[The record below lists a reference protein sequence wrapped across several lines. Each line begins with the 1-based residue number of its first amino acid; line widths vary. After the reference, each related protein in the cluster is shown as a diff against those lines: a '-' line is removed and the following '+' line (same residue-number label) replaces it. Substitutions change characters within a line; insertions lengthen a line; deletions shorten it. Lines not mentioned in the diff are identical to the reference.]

1 MSHTTQDLQEFIAS
15 EARAVEGLEPS
26 RRPAARAYLMGV
38 QDAFEFLTSGR
49 TTLGLADRDLNS
61 HDAVEHRDPN
71 KPARL
76 PKGGEVNTEP
86 ANPTIEGEPRDGTQ
100 FVNQGNDHTG
110 QKAIDHV
117 KRDLQQAFPERAGDP
132 SRPEGIPAGSRE
144 GLPRRK

>member
-1 MSHTTQDLQEFIAS
+1 MAHTTQDLQEFIKG
-15 EARAVEGLEPS
+15 ETQAVEGLEPS

-38 QDAFEFLTSGR
+38 QDAFEFLTTGR
-49 TTLGLADRDLNS
+49 TTLGLADRDLNV
-61 HDAVEHRDPN
+61 DTAVEHRDPN

-76 PKGGEVNTEP
+76 PKGVVNTEP

-100 FVNQGNDHTG
+100 NVNQGNDHTG